1 MTVADLAQLLAGLGL
16 LINALFT
23 GLAYMQS
30 RSNGRQIDAV
40 HTATNSM
47 KDALVASTAKESF
60 AAGVKQGQDNP
71 RS

>member
-1 MTVADLAQLLAGLGL
+1 MSVADLAQLLAGIGL

-30 RSNGRQIDAV
+30 LRNGRQIDAV
-40 HTATNSM
+40 HVATNSM
-47 KDALVASTAKESF
+47 KDALILSTAKESF

-71 RS
+71 RQ

>member
-30 RSNGRQIDAV
+30 RSNGKQITEV
-40 HTATNSM
+40 HKATNSLT
-47 KDALVASTAKESF
+47 DRLVDSTAKESF
-60 AAGVKQGQDNP
+60 AAGVKQGQEAP
-71 RS
+71 RK